1 LESVLLGHP
10 EVRDSAVFAMKC
22 QKLGEVPAAW
32 VVLQPGVHA
41 DKVSFFA
48 AQFYSFTVL
57 QFYSFTVLQFYSFT
71 VQWTLHNGIA
81 LGQTISDPINQV
93 MLIIRKLASTYV
105 RHDRMI
111 WDL

>member
-48 AQFYSFTVL
+48 AQFYSFTV
-57 QFYSFTVLQFYSFT
+57 
-71 VQWTLHNGIA
+71 QWTLHNGIA
-81 LGQTISDPINQV
+81 LGQTISDPINQ
-93 MLIIRKLASTYV
+93 MMPIKGLHNRPAKLKE
-105 RHDRMI
+105 
-111 WDL
+111 

>member
-1 LESVLLGHP
+1 MESVLLGHS

-57 QFYSFTVLQFYSFT
+57 QFYSFTVQR
-71 VQWTLHNGIA
+71 TLHNGIA
-81 LGQTISDPINQV
+81 LGQTISDPINQM
-93 MLIIRKLASTYV
+93 MLIISKLASTYV